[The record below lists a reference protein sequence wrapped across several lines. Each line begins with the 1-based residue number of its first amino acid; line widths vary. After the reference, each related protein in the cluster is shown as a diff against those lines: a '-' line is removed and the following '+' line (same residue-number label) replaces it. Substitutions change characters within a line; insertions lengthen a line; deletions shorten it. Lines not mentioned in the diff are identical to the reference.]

1 MADPKKKD
9 IGGLDE
15 IPTTVGDEA
24 PVDLDALADEA
35 LDAGVEG
42 AILAELDAARA
53 ETDDEGALH
62 ARPGRSREYPQARRS
77 RPARGRAVRRLATGA
92 RPAAGL

>member
-15 IPTTVGDEA
+15 IPTTVGDET

-42 AILAELDAARA
+42 AVLAELDAAIA
-53 ETDDEGALH
+53 EA
-62 ARPGRSREYPQARRS
+62 SK
-77 RPARGRAVRRLATGA
+77 
-92 RPAAGL
+92 